1 MKNDSNIVN
10 DNDNNNNINN
20 NSNIIISDVLML
32 SYLCVNFIFNFI
44 FFQMIGRTVCRK

>member
-32 SYLCVNFIFNFI
+32 SYLCV
-44 FFQMIGRTVCRK
+44 